1 MDGRTI
7 LFVVVTIFSIV
18 STPFIVDAIR
28 KKDFNDQ
35 VSGKKKMHKV
45 PESYKINND
54 HHSSNSAAEQ
64 VAQKGIEQAKIDTKS
79 IHL

>member
-18 STPFIVDAIR
+18 SIPFIVDAIR

-45 PESYKINND
+45 PESNKINNY
-54 HHSSNSAAEQ
+54 HHSSISTAEQ

>member
-18 STPFIVDAIR
+18 SIPFIVDPIR

-54 HHSSNSAAEQ
+54 HHSSISTAEQ